1 MTIFHN
7 YIAVI
12 GRMCGDDEDTC
23 LLFECV
29 TREGAIN
36 AFTEHMRLLD
46 NMTAEELELAEA
58 NGEGVFINHV
68 LASVSPIEEV

>member
-1 MTIFHN
+1 MTTIHN

-46 NMTAEELELAEA
+46 NMTVEDLAHAEA

-68 LASVSPIEEV
+68 LTSASPIEEI